1 MLRILHRLAVE
12 LAMPGVEREAADAAQ
27 LKQMAQQM
35 TPEEVQL
42 YYQIGVSGKRDIMDA
57 PDLRSGFEMVLLRML
72 AFRPDDAGSH
82 REPAAPRT
90 REMPERKSKGFS
102 RQPSPHRDLE
112 IQQSRPQYGAEV
124 QQPTVQ
130 QAAAP
135 APPSADEWS
144 QIVASLELGGL
155 SRQLAANC
163 ALKSIDAQQICLAL
177 QESHRALKSEMA
189 EQRLLEAL
197 QGRFSSSVSLRIE
210 IGEPAGDTP
219 AQQQA
224 LADEQNVV
232 AARAQMAQDPFV
244 KAAVQQLDATLLEET
259 VKPV

>member
-1 MLRILHRLAVE
+1 
-12 LAMPGVEREAADAAQ
+12 MPGVEREAVDAAR
-27 LKQMAQQM
+27 LKQMAQQV

-42 YYQIGVSGKRDIMDA
+42 YYQIGVSGKRDIMEA

-72 AFRPDDAGSH
+72 AFRPGDAGSH
-82 REPAAPRT
+82 VEPAVARS
-90 REMPERKSKGFS
+90 REVRGQRSSSSS
-102 RQPSPHRDLE
+102 RQPSPLQDLD
-112 IQQSRPQYGAEV
+112 IQQTRPQYSAAA
-124 QQPTVQ
+124 QQPTGQ
-130 QAAAP
+130 LGTAAVP
-135 APPSADEWS
+135 ASADEWS

-163 ALKSIDAQQICLAL
+163 ALKSIDAQQVCLTL
-177 QESHRALKSEMA
+177 QERHRALKSEMA

-197 QGRFSSSVSLRIE
+197 QGHFSSSVSLRIE
-210 IGEPAGDTP
+210 IDEPGGDTP

-224 LADEQNVV
+224 LADEQKVV
-232 AARAQMAQDPFV
+232 DARTQMAQDPFV